1 MLIFL
6 FILFCG
12 LLGYFLIN
20 RSKKIRHVFMMKNLL
35 LLTKLADECR
45 HSVSY

>member
-20 RSKKIRHVFMMKNLL
+20 RSKKIRHVFMMKKFIVVN
-35 LLTKLADECR
+35 
-45 HSVSY
+45 

>member
-6 FILFCG
+6 FILVCG

-20 RSKKIRHVFMMKNLL
+20 RSKKIRHAFMPRKFIV
-35 LLTKLADECR
+35 R
-45 HSVSY
+45 